1 MFTDGGATAVHI
13 PSPVRYKHQSKVE
26 ILAKLV
32 WRSPT
37 THPFLSKSAVVI
49 PKTIHLKVSMAVP

>member
-32 WRSPT
+32 WNGGPT
-37 THPFLSKSAVVI
+37 
-49 PKTIHLKVSMAVP
+49 